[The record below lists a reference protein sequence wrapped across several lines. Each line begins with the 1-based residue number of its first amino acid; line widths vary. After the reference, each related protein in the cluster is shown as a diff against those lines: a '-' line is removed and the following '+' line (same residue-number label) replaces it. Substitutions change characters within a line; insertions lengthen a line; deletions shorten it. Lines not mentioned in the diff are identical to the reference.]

1 MISSGYIFPKP
12 FGFWWKLYTDK
23 VSGDTHFFDFEQ
35 LFFDPCHG
43 FMTWSL
49 SPDGK
54 VLTIHKAAGDGKYWM
69 DKAYRMFELGKKQYG
84 LKKLRVCTVRNPE
97 AFSRRFGGEVY
108 KTEERNGQKV
118 YWLETTEVKE

>member
-1 MISSGYIFPKP
+1 MNYDFPRP

-23 VSGDTHFFDFEQ
+23 VKGDAHFLDFEQ

-54 VLTIHKAAGDGKYWM
+54 VLTIHKASGDGKYWKE
-69 DKAYRMFELGKKQYG
+69 KAYAMFELGKAQYG
-84 LKKLRVCTVRNPE
+84 LKKMQVCTVRNPE
-97 AFSRRFGGEVY
+97 AFARFFGGEIAKKEVN
-108 KTEERNGQKV
+108 KHGQTV

>member
-1 MISSGYIFPKP
+1 MNYDFPRP
-12 FGFWWKLYTDK
+12 FGFWWKMYADK
-23 VSGDTHFFDFEQ
+23 VKGDAHFFDFEQ
-35 LFFDPCHG
+35 LFLDPCHG

-54 VLTIHKAAGDGKYWM
+54 VLTIHKAAGDGKYWKQ
-69 DKAYRMFELGKKQYG
+69 KAYNMFKLGKEKYG

-97 AFSRRFGGEVY
+97 AFARRFGGTVY
-108 KTEERNGQKV
+108 EEYECNGQKV